1 MCKTHLA
8 VDPAP
13 CSGCAA
19 GAGAG
24 PDGRGAVRQ
33 HVILRSRFL
42 ARSLST
48 WCSLVEFLSQD
59 RIFVTDIRRVTNAPR
74 FCFFNTATL
83 RVRPR
88 ASLSPAPSRQTA
100 ARASTHRLPRPGIP
114 QDGAAAPLMVGRK
127 RRRKP
132 RSRCRAACVPEGSDG
147 APGPVPL
154 GSPRGRLLG
163 LPGWVR
169 RLRLSPLPYAGN
181 AAGGPGRGK
190 RR

>member
-1 MCKTHLA
+1 MQVTEHRARLPRGRVVSSEMSKTRLA

-74 FCFFNTATL
+74 ICFFNTVTL

-88 ASLSPAPSRQTA
+88 ASLSPAARPPLAQARTA
-100 ARASTHRLPRPGIP
+100 CRSPASHKM
-114 QDGAAAPLMVGRK
+114 AP
-127 RRRKP
+127 
-132 RSRCRAACVPEGSDG
+132 
-147 APGPVPL
+147 
-154 GSPRGRLLG
+154 
-163 LPGWVR
+163 
-169 RLRLSPLPYAGN
+169 RLR
-181 AAGGPGRGK
+181 
-190 RR
+190 